1 MSKNKE
7 VSTLSL
13 GERVRQAN
21 VAVAAAKETLMSAM
35 VQRSLIAKEVH
46 DTSGKGPYR
55 IEGQL
60 YTIRKRVEKD
70 EDGRPVSGGRELYYF
85 VLVGGSEIKEL

>member
-1 MSKNKE
+1 MSKKDV
-7 VSTLSL
+7 VSSQSL
-13 GERVRQAN
+13 GDRVRSAN
-21 VAVAAAKETLMSAM
+21 LAVAAAKESLMSAM

-60 YTIRKRVEKD
+60 YTIRKRIEKD

-85 VLVGGSEIKEL
+85 VLVGGSEIKDL